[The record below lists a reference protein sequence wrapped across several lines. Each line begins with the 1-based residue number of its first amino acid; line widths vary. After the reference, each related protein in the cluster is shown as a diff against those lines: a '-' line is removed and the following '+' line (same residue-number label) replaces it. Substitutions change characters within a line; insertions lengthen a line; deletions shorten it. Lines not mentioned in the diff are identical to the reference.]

1 MTAKP
6 RARISRWEWIAAAIA
21 TVLVASTIVTL
32 LVKGR
37 REQTPPRL
45 AITIEQIDRTGSSF
59 RVAFVIRNDG
69 GSTAADVIVRGE
81 LQAGGAREEGEVS
94 FQYVPDGSE
103 RRGALL
109 FSTDPR
115 AGQLSVRPLG
125 YREP

>member
-1 MTAKP
+1 VTRQAP
-6 RARISRWEWIAAAIA
+6 RISRWEWIAGAIATALLAAAIA
-21 TVLVASTIVTL
+21 TL

-45 AITIEQIDRTGSSF
+45 SIRIEHIDRSGAYF

-69 GSTAADVIVRGE
+69 GATAADVVVRGE
-81 LQAGGAREEGEVS
+81 LQAAGRREEGEVS

-109 FSTDPR
+109 FAGDPL

>member
-1 MTAKP
+1 MAKP
-6 RARISRWEWIAAAIA
+6 APISRWEWIAAAIA
-21 TVLVASTIVTL
+21 TTLVVATIVTL

-37 REQTPPRL
+37 QEQTPPRL
-45 AITIEQIDRTGSSF
+45 SIRIERIEPSGAYF

-69 GSTAADVIVRGE
+69 GATAAGVIVRGG
-81 LQAGGAREEGEVS
+81 LQASGTHEQSDVS
-94 FQYVPDGSE
+94 FDYVPDDSE

-115 AGQLSVRPLG
+115 AGHLTVRPIG